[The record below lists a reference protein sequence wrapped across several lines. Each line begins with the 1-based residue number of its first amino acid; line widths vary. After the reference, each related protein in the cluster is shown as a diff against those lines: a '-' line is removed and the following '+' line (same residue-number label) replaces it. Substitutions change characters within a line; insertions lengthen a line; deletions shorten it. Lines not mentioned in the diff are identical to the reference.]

1 MNPVR
6 SNDATSVVFELLEP
20 RLLLSTSVTPG
31 LEAPG
36 FGVPAYVDVVLPDH
50 KLDTDTVSAC
60 LREAHADLEAGEDGV
75 IDLVGSLQVAGVRV
89 NDAGELQV
97 YVHVNAVGNLGTQY
111 RFLFGVY
118 SGDTL
123 PISRGL
129 SWVGQRGWARG
140 VERVATTRARRTL
153 PTTHLPRQWTVN
165 GKSVMCP
172 PNYPPMDRQWKIGN
186 VSPELPCASYFGA

>member
-129 SWVGQRGWARG
+129 SWVGQSCHNTCQAHP
-140 VERVATTRARRTL
+140 ADNS
-153 PTTHLPRQWTVN
+153 P
-165 GKSVMCP
+165 S
-172 PNYPPMDRQWKIGN
+172 PPMDRQWKIGN
-186 VSPELPCASYFGA
+186 VSPELPANGPSMENR

>member
-111 RFLFGVY
+111 RFLF
-118 SGDTL
+118 
-123 PISRGL
+123 
-129 SWVGQRGWARG
+129 ARLG
-140 VERVATTRARRTL
+140 TRRRESCHNTCQAH
-153 PTTHLPRQWTVN
+153 PADNSP
-165 GKSVMCP
+165 S
-172 PNYPPMDRQWKIGN
+172 PPMDRQWKIGN
-186 VSPELPCASYFGA
+186 VSPELPANGPSMENR